1 VRHLPNRLGSRWL
14 PRALATVLAV
24 TALLV
29 GVPTAAEA
37 HNILVGTSP
46 ADRSMTA
53 VVPAQVT
60 LTFNEPAVAVGT
72 SLIVTG
78 PSGQVQTGAAVL
90 VDKTVTQHLRPAS
103 PAGLYTVA
111 WRVTSTDG
119 HPVSGTF
126 SFTAMA
132 PSPKQ
137 QGSAATATTSTPA
150 GTATATGAAVQ
161 THPGG
166 SSSILWWVGVGGVV
180 ALLLLLGFTV
190 AHKPRTAPLDERDPE
205 S

>member
-1 VRHLPNRLGSRWL
+1 VTHLPSRLGSRWL

-29 GVPTAAEA
+29 GAPTAAEA

-46 ADRSMTA
+46 ADGSMTA

-72 SLIVTG
+72 ILIVTG
-78 PSGQVQTGAAVL
+78 PSGQVQTGPAVL
-90 VDKTVTQHLRPAS
+90 VDRTVTQHLRPAS
-103 PAGLYTVA
+103 PAGRYSVA

-119 HPVSGTF
+119 HPVSGKF

-137 QGSAATATTSTPA
+137 QVNATTTATSTSA
-150 GTATATGAAVQ
+150 GTAATGTAGK
-161 THPGG
+161 TNHGE
-166 SSSILWWVGVGGVV
+166 SSSTLWWVGVGGVV
-180 ALLLLLGFTV
+180 ALLLLTGFVV
-190 AHKPRTAPLDERDPE
+190 ARKPRTAPQDERDPD